1 MWPNPQET
9 ADLITLTEKILN
21 GKLYSLCSVGFAET
35 LRQAQLIRC
44 THICSFDQIGKT
56 MKKLQW
62 IINAVKCFN
71 NSQKWNVYSWIVK
84 YLTNLG
90 PIQASSMKLCVET
103 VSKFNLNQLV
113 ILADRSILDAWLSPQ
128 YASAGG
134 YNQ

>member
-9 ADLITLTEKILN
+9 ADLVTLTEKILN
-21 GKLYSLCSVGFAET
+21 GKLNFVCSVGFAKT
-35 LRQAQLIRC
+35 LRQAQLVRC
-44 THICSFDQIGKT
+44 THICFFDQIGKT